1 MIKDEPTNALDNR
14 SEENFKAKLDKA
26 LAGKTFLL
34 VTHRASLLTLAPRLI
49 VLDNG
54 KIVADGPKEQ
64 VMQALS
70 GGKVSVAKRG

>member
-1 MIKDEPTNALDNR
+1 MESRPTPWTTV
-14 SEENFKAKLDKA
+14 EENSRPSSKGAR
-26 LAGKTFLL
+26 GKTFLL